1 MTEEE
6 KRHFGNL
13 IEDLY
18 VLVKAIIN
26 ESSMEDKEDVAK
38 RIIKD
43 FYTKHKEDYN
53 IENIEQVIEGIKTV
67 DENMKKVNNSGI
79 NNIKSLEEGLEEKWI

>member
-43 FYTKHKEDYN
+43 YYTKHKEDYN

>member
-6 KRHFGNL
+6 KRHFDNL

-43 FYTKHKEDYN
+43 FYAKHKEDYN
-53 IENIEQVIEGIKTV
+53 IQSIGQIVDEIRTV
-67 DENMKKVNNSGI
+67 DENMKKVNNSTI
-79 NNIKSLEEGLEEKWI
+79 NNIQSLEDGLEEK